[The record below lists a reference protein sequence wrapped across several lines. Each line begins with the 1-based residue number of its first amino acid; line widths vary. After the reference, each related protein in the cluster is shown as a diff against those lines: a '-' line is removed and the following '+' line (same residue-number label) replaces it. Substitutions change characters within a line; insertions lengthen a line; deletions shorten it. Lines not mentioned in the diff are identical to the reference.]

1 MTATLPSAG
10 ASGSRGPRLPIE
22 SFSGT
27 TKLTVELEPSTK
39 SAAESVVVFEVW
51 DGGRAI
57 ARFETD
63 VAEFSAAAAEI
74 VALSWGRVIDDGSN
88 RW

>member
-1 MTATLPSAG
+1 MTATLPSTGG
-10 ASGSRGPRLPIE
+10 ANSRAPRLPIE
-22 SFSGT
+22 LFSGAA
-27 TKLTVELEPSTK
+27 KLTVELEPSTS

-51 DGGRAI
+51 DGGNAI

-63 VAEFSAAAAEI
+63 IAEFSAAAAEI
-74 VALSWGRVIDDGSN
+74 VALSWGRVIDDGSD